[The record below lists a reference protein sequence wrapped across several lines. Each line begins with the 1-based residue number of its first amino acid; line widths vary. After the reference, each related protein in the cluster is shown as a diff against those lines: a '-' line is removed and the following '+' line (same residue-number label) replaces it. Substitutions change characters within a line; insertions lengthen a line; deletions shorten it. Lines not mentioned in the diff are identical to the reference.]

1 MSREEQRKQVAE
13 LAYPDVYPS
22 SVAQRYGVA
31 PQDQSEKRKIFIS
44 GIEWA
49 DENPNEQMIAKYLY
63 ENKGY
68 PIDLNGNLPSFDET
82 MKDVELYDKYKK
94 KKLIDKACDF
104 IRKNF
109 KNDYQGKGEPVVR
122 TDYSFVESIIEDLT
136 KAMEE

>member
-22 SVAQRYGVA
+22 SVAQRCGVT

-49 DENPNEQMIAKYLY
+49 DKNPNEQMIAKYLY

-68 PIDLNGNLPSFDET
+68 PIDLNGNLPSFEET
-82 MKDVELYDKYKK
+82 MKDVKLYDEYKK

-109 KNDYQGKGEPVVR
+109 
-122 TDYSFVESIIEDLT
+122 
-136 KAMEE
+136 

>member
-1 MSREEQRKQVAE
+1 MKREKQIQEAAKE
-13 LAYPDVYPS
+13 YDLWEAG
-22 SVAQRYGVA
+22 Q
-31 PQDQSEKRKIFIS
+31 QLFIV
-44 GIEWA
+44 GAEWA
-49 DENPNEQMIAKYLY
+49 DKNPNEQMIAKYLY

-68 PIDLNGNLPSFDET
+68 PIDLNGNLPSFEET
-82 MKDVELYDKYKK
+82 MKDVELYNKYKK

-136 KAMEE
+136 KYMEE

>member
-1 MSREEQRKQVAE
+1 MTREEIIRRKE
-13 LAYPDVYPS
+13 I
-22 SVAQRYGVA
+22 
-31 PQDQSEKRKIFIS
+31 EKEAKERF
-44 GIEWA
+44 GEWPLNMQFVGGAEWA

-68 PIDLNGNLPSFDET
+68 PIDLNGNLPSFEET
-82 MKDVELYDKYKK
+82 MKDVELYNEHKK

-122 TDYSFVESIIEDLT
+122 TYYSFVESIIEDLT